1 MRSTHLDAFN
11 YLSVMISV
19 IVGLGL
25 TQLFAGIGNFVQIRR
40 RVRFYWLH
48 ALWVLLIVLH
58 LHMWWSFWVLQGVV
72 DWNYGIFSYVLVGPA
87 ALVIASHIIVPE
99 LIEGR
104 IDVQAYYYDTARVF
118 FGMLVLIAL
127 WAMFL
132 EPVTGVRQFVRPF
145 RVMQTTGLLVFVACA
160 VSRSKRLHEVAAV
173 LVAVLVATAIV
184 LTRFRLGQLAME
196 V

>member
-1 MRSTHLDAFN
+1 MDAFS
-11 YLSVMISV
+11 YLSVMVSV

-48 ALWVLLIVLH
+48 AVWVLLLMVLH
-58 LHMWWSFWVLQGVV
+58 LHMWWSFWALRDVA
-72 DWNYGIFSYVLVGPA
+72 DWNYVIFTYVLVGPG

-104 IDVQAYYYDTARVF
+104 IDVEAYYYDTARVF
-118 FGMLVLIAL
+118 FGMLAVVAL

-132 EPVTGVRQFVRPF
+132 EPVTGVHQFVRPL
-145 RVMQTTGLLVFVACA
+145 RVMQASGTLLLVACA
-160 VSRSKRLHEVAAV
+160 ISRNKRLHSIAALLIAAMV
-173 LVAVLVATAIV
+173 STAI
-184 LTRFRLGQLAME
+184 LLARYRLGQLTLDG
-196 V
+196 

>member
-1 MRSTHLDAFN
+1 MDAFN

-48 ALWVLLIVLH
+48 ALWILLLIVLH
-58 LHMWWSFWVLQGVV
+58 LHMWWSFWVLQEVA
-72 DWNYGIFSYVLVGPA
+72 DWHYGIFTYVLVGPA
-87 ALVIASHIIVPE
+87 ALVVASHIIVPE
-99 LIEGR
+99 LIDGT
-104 IDVQAYYYDTARVF
+104 IDVEAYYYDTARVF

-145 RVMQTTGLLVFVACA
+145 RLMQTTGLLVFVACA
-160 VSRSKRLHEVAAV
+160 VSRNKRLHEVAAV
-173 LVAVLVATAIV
+173 LVAALVAIAI
-184 LTRFRLGQLAME
+184 LYTRFRLGQLALDE
-196 V
+196 